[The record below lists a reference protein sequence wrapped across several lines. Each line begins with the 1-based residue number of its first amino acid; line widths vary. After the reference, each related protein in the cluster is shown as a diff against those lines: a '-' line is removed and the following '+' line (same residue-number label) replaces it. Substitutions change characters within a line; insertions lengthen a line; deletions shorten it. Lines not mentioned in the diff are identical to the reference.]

1 MIKKY
6 NDHQKDLT
14 PLKSFKLKDYL
25 NPKIWHKFKLDHEV
39 KEELLQIGNDFIDEI
54 KDDLKIDFKVK
65 DIIFTG
71 SLANYNWSEWSD
83 IDLHIVLDFT
93 EINDDENLV
102 QNYLKTYSKLWNEDH
117 DILIGG
123 YELELNCQTDIEK
136 IRKNSGVYSI
146 LYNYW
151 VQKPDRKNFEIDYH
165 LIKLKAE
172 DIMDSIDDLEI
183 ESGNVDNYE
192 NFQFKWKKIW
202 KKIKDGRKSGIEKDG
217 EYSLENLVFKLLRR
231 NKYIEKLI
239 NLRKKTYDKQFK

>member
-6 NDHQKDLT
+6 NDHQKDLS

-25 NPKIWHKFKLDHEV
+25 NPKIWHEFKLNHKV
-39 KEELLQIGNDFIDEI
+39 KEELLQIGNDFIDEV
-54 KDDLKIDFKVK
+54 KHDLKIDFKVK
-65 DIIFTG
+65 DIVFTG

-83 IDLHIVLDFT
+83 IDLHIILDFA

-102 QNYLKTYSKLWNEDH
+102 QNYLKSYSKLWNKGH
-117 DILIGG
+117 VIFISG
-123 YELELNCQTDIEK
+123 YELELNYQKDNDK
-136 IRKNSGVYSI
+136 ARKNSGVYSI

-151 VQKPDRKNFEIDYH
+151 VQKPDRENFEIDYR
-165 LIKLKAE
+165 LIKSKAE

-183 ESGNVDNYE
+183 ESGNISSYE
-192 NFQFKWKKIW
+192 NFQIKWKMIW

-231 NKYIEKLI
+231 NNYIDKLI
-239 NLRKKTYDKQFK
+239 LLRKKTYDKQFK